1 MTVKLLKVV
10 ISSVETRMLR
20 SVDCFV
26 LLTVGIALSSF
37 RLATKSVVPI
47 PEKGFVSVRTKIYK
61 KATEGN
67 FLV

>member
-1 MTVKLLKVV
+1 
-10 ISSVETRMLR
+10 
-20 SVDCFV
+20 
-26 LLTVGIALSSF
+26 LSSF